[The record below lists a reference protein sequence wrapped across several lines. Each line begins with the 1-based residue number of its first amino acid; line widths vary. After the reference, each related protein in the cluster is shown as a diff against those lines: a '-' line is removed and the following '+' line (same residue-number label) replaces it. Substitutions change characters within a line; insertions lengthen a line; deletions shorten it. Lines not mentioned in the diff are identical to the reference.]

1 MNESP
6 QDRINKLFPMN
17 IPFEKECRIAGVK
30 VDIEELKRQPVYA
43 RSIEDEYL
51 IKHFRRS
58 PKSLDRSEYK
68 PVQSNLEYQDPKSVY
83 EDITQAL
90 NKHLET
96 YDRYRQQRHF
106 LYMHHVD
113 YHKLVFLLGN
123 TYMARCIYNPKPENL
138 DGFGLLYGNR
148 RASREDI
155 LFDIYSESELEFAVQ
170 FFSRRDAYG
179 NILRTIRNAPD
190 YLPLS
195 DCMDI
200 AKRENRPLA
209 PIQYEPI
216 NIPIEVA
223 IAYLIYTD
231 KQKSK

>member
-17 IPFEKECRIAGVK
+17 IPLEKEYRIAGVK

-51 IKHFRRS
+51 IKWFRRS

-68 PVQSNLEYQDPKSVY
+68 PVQSNLERQDPKSVY

-96 YDRYRQQRHF
+96 HDKHHQQKHF
-106 LYMHHVD
+106 LYMHRVD

-123 TYMARCIYNPKPENL
+123 TYMARCIYNPQPDNL
-138 DGFGLLYGNR
+138 YGFGLLYGNR

-200 AKRENRPLA
+200 ARRENQPFA
-209 PIQYEPI
+209 PVQYELI
-216 NIPIEVA
+216 DIPIEVA

-231 KQKSK
+231 KQK

>member
-17 IPFEKECRIAGVK
+17 IPFEREFRIAGIK
-30 VDIEELKRQPVYA
+30 VDIEELKRQPVCA

-83 EDITQAL
+83 EDITKAL
-90 NKHLET
+90 DKHMEA
-96 YDRYRQQRHF
+96 YDKYHQQKYF
-106 LYMHHVD
+106 LYMHRVD
-113 YHKLVFLLGN
+113 YHKLVLLLGN
-123 TYMARCIYNPKPENL
+123 TYMARCIYNPQPDNL
-138 DGFGLLYGNR
+138 DGFGLLHGNR
-148 RASREDI
+148 RASREGV

-200 AKRENRPLA
+200 AKRENRPFA
-209 PIQYEPI
+209 PIQSEQI
-216 NIPIEVA
+216 KIPIEVA

-231 KQKSK
+231 KQKSQ